1 MKKVLL
7 ASDGSQFAEE
17 AAWFLSHLPHNQ
29 KLDLIVLTVLQIPYA
44 TQRSGSATEISDSL
58 DQERHSATEAFER
71 IEKMFDGANA
81 SVRHVIREGH
91 RGQSIVDVANEE
103 SVDLAVV
110 GARGRSAVRRLLL
123 GSTSDFV
130 ATHAECSVLIVR
142 PTGLREERRPIR
154 IVLGYEESG
163 AAQAALEEFHETHWG
178 KQSDVRVVS
187 VVSYVS
193 AFLNEIVVDTGDA
206 KDAAEDALRVA
217 VETLSD
223 NAPNAQ
229 AQLIDSDHVGE
240 GLVEYV
246 EEQRCDLI
254 VVGETPHSLLGRVV
268 LGSVSRFVLR
278 HAPCSVWITRN
289 RAHHHVSKDSVSSV

>member
-7 ASDGSQFAEE
+7 ASDGSPFAEE

-44 TQRSGSATEISDSL
+44 TQRSGTATEISDSL
-58 DQERHSATEAFER
+58 DNERDSATEAFHR
-71 IEKMFDGANA
+71 IEKMFEGANT
-81 SVRHVIREGH
+81 SLRHVIREGH

-103 SVDLAVV
+103 KVDLAVV

-123 GSTSDFV
+123 GSTSDYV
-130 ATHAECSVLIVR
+130 ATHAECSVLVVR
-142 PTGLREERRPIR
+142 PTGLKEEKRPIR
-154 IVLGYEESG
+154 VVVGYEESG
-163 AAQAALEEFHETHWG
+163 AAQAALEEFDETHWG

-206 KDAAEDALRVA
+206 KEAAEEALRQA
-217 VETLSD
+217 VQTVESS
-223 NAPNAQ
+223 APNAK
-229 AQLIDSDHVGE
+229 AQLVDSDHVGE
-240 GLVEYV
+240 GLVEYA
-246 EEQRCDLI
+246 EEQECDLI

-289 RAHHHVSKDSVSSV
+289 RAHHHVSERTAS